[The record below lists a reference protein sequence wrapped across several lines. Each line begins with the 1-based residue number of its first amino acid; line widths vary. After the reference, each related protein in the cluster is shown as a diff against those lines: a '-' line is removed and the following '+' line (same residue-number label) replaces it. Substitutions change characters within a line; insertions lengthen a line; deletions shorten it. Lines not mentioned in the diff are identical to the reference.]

1 MNRHGP
7 GVGEVRTP
15 AGLFGAVEKGPAL
28 QHAIDPEGFD
38 VRPKC
43 GGGSGRNSSRIRPAS
58 AFAAL
63 RASTEPSA
71 FQPSRPRRSWISVD

>member
-28 QHAIDPEGFD
+28 QQAIGPEGFD
-38 VRPKC
+38 VRPQSE
-43 GGGSGRNSSRIRPAS
+43 GGSGRYSSRNRPAS
-58 AFAAL
+58 DFAAM
-63 RASTEPSA
+63 RVSTEPSV